1 MYNRTHHIIY
11 KTITILLLCLAF
23 VSCEKAF
30 IPDEDNGQEHG
41 GNGTRHDVTIQTRAT
56 TTDIAFPLHVT
67 VTTRDGA
74 TVATQDVNNTSDKIK
89 VKLQDGDYHISVAN
103 NVDMGNGWST
113 TPAVRGG
120 ADFSVKGKAATVNII
135 LSYAVAS
142 VNVTLDG
149 VAAEATNVSVQL
161 SPLSSSLSQD
171 GTYSGSATVTIPCS
185 KTGTGTWST
194 GAAYV
199 YPSAADLTNISISI
213 TMPGGTET
221 YSVVYADRLTAAVPY
236 SFTGTYKGGGNGMS
250 EITGDIAQSD
260 WQAEVEGKF
269 SFGPLGSNAFDNMP
283 DVPLVEVGSL
293 PAAGTLWNGHVV
305 MVQLS
310 EEGSNPAE
318 MLLMSR
324 EEWTGMTSAF
334 YETDPY
340 VAQNIAQQYAEDGL
354 TGWHI
359 PTTDE
364 ARGMKEKWGGSALTN
379 LNATLAGASL
389 TQLTATDTNGNVR
402 YLCNDAR
409 STFSFA
415 ASSSITAA
423 GKTVK
428 TYRLRVVKRIR
439 FKLKNS

>member
-1 MYNRTHHIIY
+1 MYYRTHNIIC
-11 KTITILLLCLAF
+11 KIITLLLCLAF
-23 VSCEKAF
+23 ASCEKAF
-30 IPDEDNGQEHG
+30 IPDEDNDGKEQG

-56 TTDIAFPLHVT
+56 TNGTVFPLHIT

-74 TVATQDVNNTSDKIK
+74 TVATQDVANASEKIK
-89 VKLQDGDYHISVAN
+89 LKLQDGDYHISVAN
-103 NVDMGNGWST
+103 SIDMSNGWST

-120 ADFSVKGKAATVNII
+120 ADFSVQGKAATVNII

-142 VNVTLDG
+142 VNITLDG

-161 SPLSSSLSQD
+161 SPLSNSLSQD

-185 KTGTGTWST
+185 KTSAGTWST

-260 WQAEVEGKF
+260 WQAEVEGTF
-269 SFGPLGSNAFDNMP
+269 SFGPSGSNAFDNMP

-310 EEGSNPAE
+310 EEESNLAE

>member
-1 MYNRTHHIIY
+1 MYYRTHNIIC
-11 KTITILLLCLAF
+11 KIITLLLCLAF
-23 VSCEKAF
+23 ASCEKAF
-30 IPDEDNGQEHG
+30 IPDEDNDGKEQG

-56 TTDIAFPLHVT
+56 TNGTVFPLHIT

-74 TVATQDVNNTSDKIK
+74 TVATQDVANASEKIK
-89 VKLQDGDYHISVAN
+89 LKLQDGDYHISVAN
-103 NVDMGNGWST
+103 SIDMSNGWST

-120 ADFSVKGKAATVNII
+120 ADFSVQGKAATVNII

-142 VNVTLDG
+142 VNITLDG

-161 SPLSSSLSQD
+161 SPLSNSLSQD

-185 KTGTGTWST
+185 KTSAGTWST

-260 WQAEVEGKF
+260 WQAEVEGTF
-269 SFGPLGSNAFDNMP
+269 SFGPSGSNAFDNMP

-310 EEGSNPAE
+310 EEESNLAE

-423 GKTVK
+423 GKTVR

>member
-1 MYNRTHHIIY
+1 MYYRTHNIIC
-11 KTITILLLCLAF
+11 KTITLLLLCLAF
-23 VSCEKAF
+23 ASCEKAF
-30 IPDEDNGQEHG
+30 IPDEDNSEEQG

-56 TTDIAFPLHVT
+56 TTGTAFPLHIT

-74 TVATQDVNNTSDKIK
+74 TVATQDVANASEKIK
-89 VKLQDGDYHISVAN
+89 LKLQDGDYHISVAN
-103 NVDMGNGWST
+103 SIDMSNGWST

-120 ADFSVKGKAATVNII
+120 ADFSVQGKAATVNII

-161 SPLSSSLSQD
+161 SPLSNSLSQD

-185 KTGTGTWST
+185 KTSAGTWST
-194 GAAYV
+194 GTAYV
-199 YPSAADLTNISISI
+199 YPSAADLTNISICIS
-213 TMPGGTET
+213 THSGTET

-236 SFTGTYKGGGNGMS
+236 SFTGTYKGGESGMS
-250 EITGDIAQSD
+250 EITGDIAQGE
-260 WQAEVEGKF
+260 WKPEVDGTF
-269 SFGPLGSNAFDNMP
+269 SFGPSGNNAFDNMS
-283 DVPLVEVGSL
+283 DIPLVEASSL
-293 PAAGTLWNGHVV
+293 PAPGTLWNGHVV
-305 MVQLS
+305 MLQLS

-324 EEWTGMTSAF
+324 EEWKGMTSAF
-334 YETDPY
+334 YESDPY
-340 VAQNIAQQYAEDGL
+340 VAQNIAQQYAEDEL

-364 ARGMKEKWGGSALTN
+364 ARGMKEKWGGNALPN
-379 LNATLAGASL
+379 LNAALADASL

-402 YLCNDAR
+402 YLCNDAQ

-415 ASSSITAA
+415 PSSSITAA